1 MKKALLVFIFVLFLT
16 QTPGL
21 AEGAGLVPCGGFE
34 LDSNG
39 NFITESIP
47 PSGVPEG
54 YRAISQTEMAKL
66 EPPCQLC
73 HFFVLINNIVTFLLI
88 PDENSNNYFPPVLAL
103 AALMIVIGGFMY
115 ILASAGGGDS
125 NMISQAKALF
135 KGVVIG
141 LLVAYGAWIIVNTFF
156 SVLGVSTWQGAG
168 EWWTINCE

>member
-1 MKKALLVFIFVLFLT
+1 MNMKKTFFVSIFILFLI
-16 QTPGL
+16 QIPGFVNS
-21 AEGAGLVPCGGFE
+21 AGLVPCGPGT
-34 LDSNG
+34 DK
-39 NFITESIP
+39 
-47 PSGVPEG
+47 PS
-54 YRAISQTEMAKL
+54 
-66 EPPCQLC
+66 CQLC
-73 HFFVLINNIVTFLLI
+73 DFFVLIQNIVDFFLVPTDTNGGVPI
-88 PDENSNNYFPPVLAL
+88 VIVLAV
-103 AALMIVIGGFMY
+103 LMVIIGGFMY